1 MLKWRVFF
9 SLLSEEQR
17 RAELQQNLLRQV
29 ENGFLP
35 RYNHKVADLQFDIE
49 VKLQD
54 ALRSDGYLSSSIFEQ
69 REAIR
74 WAAFSP
80 DSRTAFLSV
89 RSLQRILNC
98 PFMQR
103 IYLML

>member
-1 MLKWRVFF
+1 MNTG
-9 SLLSEEQR
+9 SS
-17 RAELQQNLLRQV
+17 
-29 ENGFLP
+29 
-35 RYNHKVADLQFDIE
+35 DIE

-54 ALRSDGYLSSSIFEQ
+54 ALRSDGYLSSSILEQ
-69 REAIR
+69 REAIK

-98 PFMQR
+98 PDIR
-103 IYLML
+103 STSCYERVVKNINLNLIHLRKR